1 MGILC
6 ERCRTIYFISR
17 SRKSA
22 HIHYDRT
29 RGEFKLACIPPC
41 TAVAYFH
48 LTMLRP
54 YSVSAEA
61 IERGY
66 ADISECQ
73 PMAETKVIAKP

>member
-1 MGILC
+1 
-6 ERCRTIYFISR
+6 
-17 SRKSA
+17 
-22 HIHYDRT
+22 
-29 RGEFKLACIPPC
+29 
-41 TAVAYFH
+41 
-48 LTMLRP
+48 MLRP